1 MTVSRT
7 CADKIPRKLSASLL
21 AAAAFGLFMARGDAQ
36 PLAAQ
41 SSLAKELTIHVIEE
55 GKLYWAEGAGGNSG
69 IIIGQNGVT
78 VIDAKITAKAGAELV
93 QAVGALT
100 SKPITHV
107 ILTHSDGDHVNG
119 LAGFPD
125 GLKIIAHKN
134 NVMELRAVYQFAA
147 AEVGGGKCLPPE
159 NRLPNTIVF
168 KDTVSTQINGDRFV
182 LHHFGPAH
190 TSGDLV
196 VELPAHG
203 IAFAGDLITNI
214 VLVHPEKNGA
224 FNGWFKTA
232 EQLLK
237 LNVRSYLGG
246 HATALDTKESL
257 RKRISGYQDIR
268 GKVDR
273 LVDEGMSLGSIKTA
287 MGDPA
292 QDPSGCRGI
301 PYPSLANIEFNER
314 RDLSSE
320 LK

>member
-1 MTVSRT
+1 MTISNI
-7 CADKIPRKLSASLL
+7 CAGKRARKLLAGAF
-21 AAAAFGLFMARGDAQ
+21 AAAACTLLVTRGSAQ
-36 PLAAQ
+36 QPAAQ
-41 SSLAKELTIHVIEE
+41 SDPAKELTIHVIED

-69 IIIGQNGVT
+69 IIIGKNGVT
-78 VIDAKITAKAGAELV
+78 IIDAKIAAKAGAELV
-93 QAVGALT
+93 QAVRTLT
-100 SKPITHV
+100 PKPITHV

-134 NVMELRAVYQFAA
+134 NVMELRAVYQFAVV
-147 AEVGGGKCLPPE
+147 EVGGGKCLPPE

-168 KDTVSTQINGDRFV
+168 KDSVSTQINGDRFV

-224 FNGWFKTA
+224 FSGWFKSA
-232 EQLLK
+232 ERLLA
-237 LNVRSYLGG
+237 LHVRSYLGG
-246 HATALDTKESL
+246 HSATLDTKESL
-257 RKRISGYQDIR
+257 RKRISGYQEIR
-268 GKVDR
+268 GKIDR
-273 LVDEGMSLGSIKTA
+273 LVDEGMPLGSIKAA

-314 RDLSSE
+314 RDRLSE